1 MKIRLIKP
9 TILLNECLCF
19 LYAVEAND
27 WQYCRPPPLP
37 VPPAVR
43 VTGLKLA
50 YTFIR
55 NQTGGGQHS
64 LAGEGAGGANWTTGE
79 KALHSI
85 YSVMFTVH
93 STVKCTKDRG
103 LESACVD
110 FSWYGWLFVLV
121 YKKKRRKEWASVSS
135 TENIYV
141 LTGRDEFRYL
151 W

>member
-9 TILLNECLCF
+9 AIFLNKCLCF

-27 WQYCRPPPLP
+27 WQNCRPPPLP

-43 VTGLKLA
+43 VTGLKLD

-55 NQTGGGQHS
+55 NQSGGGQHS
-64 LAGEGAGGANWTTGE
+64 LAGEGAGRADSDDWRESLALCLLCDVYRSLYSKVHQKSWAGE
-79 KALHSI
+79 SLCWFQLIRLIIFSCLQKKEEEGV
-85 YSVMFTVH
+85 SVCFLI
-93 STVKCTKDRG
+93 K
-103 LESACVD
+103 
-110 FSWYGWLFVLV
+110 
-121 YKKKRRKEWASVSS
+121 
-135 TENIYV
+135 NIYV